1 MRRGHPVSQL
11 KTSVL
16 SPAHLSG
23 SRQRGKPQV
32 QLRDNVCFC
41 TTPET
46 HTHTYTH
53 THIMQLLS
61 TRKGKPQQREM
72 LIPTLR
78 AITLLVCV
86 VHTYC
91 NMLQTCCHLCWLQ
104 GVCVWVCVRVF
115 QGWVFGP
122 SGTETEISSHNLL
135 QWASC
140 ASLRM
145 PGALLMLF
153 VCVCVDS
160 VCVHVRY

>member
-1 MRRGHPVSQL
+1 MTNSFTHHRSSMRRGHPVSQL

-46 HTHTYTH
+46 HTHIHTH

-72 LIPTLR
+72 PIPTLR

-86 VHTYC
+86 LCTLTV
-91 NMLQTCCHLCWLQ
+91 TCCKHA
-104 GVCVWVCVRVF
+104 VIYADYR
-115 QGWVFGP
+115 
-122 SGTETEISSHNLL
+122 
-135 QWASC
+135 
-140 ASLRM
+140 
-145 PGALLMLF
+145 
-153 VCVCVDS
+153 VCVCG
-160 VCVHVRY
+160 CVYVYSESRAGFLVPVEPRLKYLHIIFSNGPPVPP